1 MIMLVCLKIKRTAEN
16 NVPLEQLAS
25 LFELGLQLVVADGF
39 SSICQLSNK
48 FFQSSESANRCS
60 FKCTSELLNIHKFGS
75 LAPRKD
81 GFHPVEFRQIGEERQ
96 DEIS

>member
-1 MIMLVCLKIKRTAEN
+1 MLVSLQIKRTAEN
-16 NVPLEQLAS
+16 NVPLEQLTS
-25 LFELGLQLVVADGF
+25 LFELGLQLVVADRF

-48 FFQSSESANRCS
+48 LLKSSESANRCS
-60 FKCTSELLNIHKFGS
+60 FEGTSELLNVHEFGS

-81 GFHPVEFRQIGEERQ
+81 GFHPDEFRQTREERQ